1 MEKARLFSYWC
12 KGLRIVQ
19 LTNALAG
26 IARRVPF
33 YEGMR
38 RKYEIDKLRRRVS
51 SRDPLNVLIGGGQT
65 SYEGWIFTDRDLL
78 DITNPRDW
86 SNLFDPGSID
96 RLLCEHVL
104 EHLSEPACRITLAE
118 CYRYLKPGGL
128 LRIAVPDGYRR
139 DPAYVAEA
147 SPPMAGHQV
156 LFDLPSLTQ
165 LLESTGFTVTPLEYF
180 DQGEEFHALPWDE
193 SEGLVTR
200 SVRFDT
206 QTDFKRGDLYYT
218 SLIVDARKP

>member
-1 MEKARLFSYWC
+1 M
-12 KGLRIVQ
+12 Q
-19 LTNALAG
+19 LGDTLAG

-33 YEGMR
+33 YKEMR
-38 RKYEIDKLRRRVS
+38 RKYEIDRLRRQIAS
-51 SRDPLNVLIGGGQT
+51 SAPLNVLIGGGQT

-86 SNLFDPGSID
+86 SNLFDPDSID

-128 LRIAVPDGYRR
+128 MRIAVPDGYRR

-147 SPPMAGHQV
+147 SPPKDGHQV
-156 LFDLPSLTQ
+156 LFDLPSLMQ
-165 LLESTGFTVTPLEYF
+165 ILEGSGFRVTPLEYF
-180 DQGEEFHALPWDE
+180 DESEQFHAHSWEE
-193 SEGLVTR
+193 SDGLVTR
-200 SVRFDT
+200 SVRFDR
-206 QTDFKRGDLYYT
+206 QQDFRRGDLYYT